1 MRSSTTKLRTQAVTV
16 LTGLAVIGTFTAC
29 GSSSKSSDAG
39 GDGSSDAAA
48 AGVKYAKAEI
58 AKYKPLATKFSA
70 PGPALDS
77 AKIKAKL
84 QGKTVWYVPTFLQ
97 APIFTANSI
106 GLQAPLALA
115 GAKVRV
121 CDAKANPT
129 QGASCIKQATAAKA
143 AAIITDA
150 MDYSFAP
157 QAQAAAV
164 KAGIPVISTDNDNDG
179 DFPKDPLYDQVGFGV
194 PKTWRLM
201 ADWIIAD
208 SGGKANLV
216 WAADNS
222 NAGKIHAGAMAE
234 ELKRYCPDCTATRVE
249 FGDLTVQR
257 LATSMSTALV
267 KNPKATYVA
276 GSYDAPSG
284 IFALQGVKQV
294 TGRKIK
300 YITATGQP
308 PGVQRVAA
316 GQQVAT
322 PGADT
327 VHAMWNTADAVFR
340 AVTAEKPVDYPPAL
354 RVFEKDNVPKTIS
367 PQAYASGEWYTDGS
381 FKPIYQKMWGL

>member
-1 MRSSTTKLRTQAVTV
+1 MRSRTTKLRTRAVTV
-16 LTGLAVIGTFTAC
+16 MASLAVISTVAAC
-29 GSSSKSSDAG
+29 GSDEESSGSSPSGSSDAG
-39 GDGSSDAAA
+39 GA

-58 AKYKPLATKFSA
+58 AKYKPLATKFTA
-70 PGPALDS
+70 PGPALDG

-106 GLQAPLALA
+106 GLKAPLELA

-143 AAIITDA
+143 AAIVTDA

-164 KAGIPVISTDNDNDG
+164 AAGIPVIATDNDNDK
-179 DFPKDPLYDQVGFGV
+179 DFPKNELYDQVGFGI

-208 SGGKANLV
+208 SNGKANV
-216 WAADNS
+216 IWASDNS
-222 NAGKIHAGAMAE
+222 NAGKIHAAAMADE
-234 ELKRYCPDCTATRVE
+234 WKRYCPNCKVIAVP

-257 LATSMSTALV
+257 LATSISTALV
-267 KNPKATYVA
+267 KNPKVTYVA
-276 GSYDAPSG
+276 GSYDAPAG
-284 IFALQGVKQV
+284 IFALQGVKQIQ
-294 TGRKIK
+294 GRKIK

-327 VHAMWNTADAVFR
+327 VHAMWNTSDAVFR
-340 AVTAEKPVDYPPAL
+340 VLTGEAPVDYTPAL
-354 RVFEKDNVPKTIS
+354 RVFEKDNVPKAIT
-367 PQAYASGEWYTDGS
+367 PQAYASGE
-381 FKPIYQKMWGL
+381 